1 MAFSLP
7 FPPLKRYRFAPIL
20 GWSASRYDVFS
31 LCKRKYYYAYYSK
44 YDKEFSDSQIKFLKG
59 LTTEA
64 LAVGTLVHDLIA
76 EMVARLQKS
85 RKPIDRDRLK
95 AYVAKQVEN
104 YVQTQ
109 RFFEIHYKTLETIPQ
124 QAIEQAVCDMVFRF
138 LDSPAWE
145 RLLALSDLE
154 LQSAIIE
161 PEGYGETRVGGLK
174 AYCKVDFL
182 IPQGDKV
189 LILDW
194 KTGKKDPDKFR
205 KQLLGYALFA
215 TENLGVSTQ
224 DIEAKVVFFK
234 PEYEEV
240 ALHLEADEIAN
251 FIQVVAR
258 ESQDMYAFTTDIENN
273 LPKEKADFEM
283 LREGHG
289 LCAYCEYK
297 ELCGR

>member
-31 LCKRKYYYAYYSK
+31 TCKRKYYYAYYSK
-44 YDKEFSDSQIKFLKG
+44 YDTEFGDARIKFLKG

-64 LAVGTLVHDLIA
+64 LAVGILVHDLIA
-76 EMVARLQKS
+76 EMVMRLQKS
-85 RKPIDRDRLK
+85 RKPVDRERLK
-95 AYVAKQVEN
+95 AHVLSRVEH

-109 RFFEIHYKTLETIPQ
+109 RFFELHYKTLEEVPQAAIQ
-124 QAIEQAVCDMVFRF
+124 QAVLDMVFRF
-138 LDSPAWE
+138 LDSLAWQ
-145 RLLALSDLE
+145 RLHDLTPTELA
-154 LQSAIIE
+154 SAVIE
-161 PEGYGETRVGGLK
+161 PEGFGETRVGGLK

-182 IPQGDKV
+182 IPNGEKV

-194 KTGKKDPDKFR
+194 KTGKKDPEKFR

-215 TENLGVSTQ
+215 TENLGVSTS

-240 ALHLEADEIAN
+240 ALDLRAEEIAN
-251 FIQVVAR
+251 FIQVVGR
-258 ESQDMYAFTTDIENN
+258 ETQEMYAYTLDIENN
-273 LPKEKADFEM
+273 LPRDKEQFEM